1 MELNGKVIVITG
13 ASKGLGAELSKLF
26 AKEGAK
32 LVIGSRN
39 EAGLKQIAEATGAV
53 ALKVDVANE
62 KEVEALGDLAV
73 KKFGAIDIW
82 INNAG
87 VRIPHMAI
95 EENDMTRV
103 RNMFETNVFG
113 TMNGART
120 ALKHMKKQKNGVV
133 MNILSTAALTGK
145 ANLAAYSASKFALVG
160 FTQSIRQEATPF
172 NVKVI
177 AVFPGGM
184 HTHFFD
190 EEIPADFD
198 KYMQPSIVAEKIIE
212 NLKLETPQD
221 EITIKRTS

>member
-95 EENDMTRV
+95 EENDMTQIGRAHV
-103 RNMFETNVFG
+103 
-113 TMNGART
+113 
-120 ALKHMKKQKNGVV
+120 
-133 MNILSTAALTGK
+133 
-145 ANLAAYSASKFALVG
+145 
-160 FTQSIRQEATPF
+160 
-172 NVKVI
+172 
-177 AVFPGGM
+177 
-184 HTHFFD
+184 
-190 EEIPADFD
+190 
-198 KYMQPSIVAEKIIE
+198 
-212 NLKLETPQD
+212 
-221 EITIKRTS
+221 

>member
-1 MELNGKVIVITG
+1 MNLVGKVVVITG
-13 ASKGLGAELSKLF
+13 ASKGLGLELAKLL

-39 EAGLKQIAEATGAV
+39 ETDLKQVAEATGAA
-53 ALKVDVANE
+53 ALKTDVANE
-62 KEVEALGDLAV
+62 KEVETLGDLAV

-87 VRIPHMAI
+87 VRIPHSAI
-95 EENDMTRV
+95 EKNDMNRV

-120 ALKHMKKQKNGVV
+120 ALKKMKKQKSGIVI
-133 MNILSTAALTGK
+133 NILSTAALAGR
-145 ANLAAYSASKFALVG
+145 ANLAAYAASKFALVG
-160 FTQSIRQEATPF
+160 FTQAIRAEAAPF
-172 NVKVI
+172 NIKVI

-184 HTHFFD
+184 QTHFFD
-190 EEIPADFD
+190 EEMPADFN
-198 KYMQPSIVAEKIIE
+198 KYMLPAVVAEKIVE